1 MWYFNLHSVRLS
13 CVIAKQRTPTNR
25 RDIRRIILYTKDS
38 KQNDWND
45 IWFWS
50 PFQPPLIDLGVISHA
65 DSELLTPRLSP
76 RIVMPS
82 FVEDAILYIY
92 VMWNSINFV
101 CCYTG
106 CKHPLLW
113 DISQH
118 CDHLAIGRILDRKPQ
133 QPSISAVF
141 TSLRSCSSG
150 IGLPREWNKA
160 KWPNDGCLYSLAISW
175 DMRRVIKNQ
184 LSWWSF
190 KALECWT
197 NRWWFPHFL
206 FLSNTALK
214 DHQRKEEAQFL
225 WYTVCKNNKQTIFE
239 GGSPW
244 TTEILNSAGIE
255 WCNYTSIGPSWPW
268 RNKSTV
274 LSNHSKTPGKGA

>member
-1 MWYFNLHSVRLS
+1 M
-13 CVIAKQRTPTNR
+13 
-25 RDIRRIILYTKDS
+25 
-38 KQNDWND
+38 
-45 IWFWS
+45 
-50 PFQPPLIDLGVISHA
+50 
-65 DSELLTPRLSP
+65 
-76 RIVMPS
+76 
-82 FVEDAILYIY
+82 YIY
-92 VMWNSINFV
+92 IHTV
-101 CCYTG
+101 CNVKFIYIYIHTG

-150 IGLPREWNKA
+150 IGLPWEWNKA

-175 DMRRVIKNQ
+175 DMPRVIKNQ

-255 WCNYTSIGPSWPW
+255 WCKYTSIDPSWPW

-274 LSNHSKTPGKGA
+274 LSNHSKTPGRGA

>member
-1 MWYFNLHSVRLS
+1 
-13 CVIAKQRTPTNR
+13 
-25 RDIRRIILYTKDS
+25 
-38 KQNDWND
+38 
-45 IWFWS
+45 
-50 PFQPPLIDLGVISHA
+50 
-65 DSELLTPRLSP
+65 
-76 RIVMPS
+76 
-82 FVEDAILYIY
+82 
-92 VMWNSINFV
+92 MWNSINFV

-150 IGLPREWNKA
+150 IGLPWEWNKA

-268 RNKSTV
+268 RNRGHSHTATHAPRTGSRCQSRKHICYFFSMCFLFQRRKAQGAKNWMLVGSGSMDRNLDWLDRRGWIGTV
-274 LSNHSKTPGKGA
+274 IIDGGYPDRPDHPTIVTIRPSRLFQPSRKKP